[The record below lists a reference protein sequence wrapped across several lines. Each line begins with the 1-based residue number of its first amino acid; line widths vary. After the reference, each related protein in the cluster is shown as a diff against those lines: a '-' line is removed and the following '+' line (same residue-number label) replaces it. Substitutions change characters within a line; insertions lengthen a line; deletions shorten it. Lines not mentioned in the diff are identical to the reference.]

1 MTTIDYSYFSLVELH
16 LTFKKGLHKGT
27 VSLTN
32 LRLVLMGP
40 PCVGKTSFKSLL
52 FNWPAPEVHN
62 STALATRPIRAI
74 ERVTNQNKTKIWER
88 VTGLDLLNMLSDA
101 IRALEQE
108 FDDKDNQ
115 EQPPKLQNIVDDI
128 ATTKYSSQPTSNMLL
143 ISHQLSEVQNIAL
156 EESCNSSA
164 NDTISTASPITSH
177 SLQQVEEADSV
188 LTPVLTNTS
197 TPAISQNET
206 ITDIKSDNMAP
217 LPYENE
223 LTSNNP
229 SCIESPP
236 TPKLNV
242 DNYSADIIK
251 VLEERKTSKGL
262 HKASWIHI
270 LDSGGQPQF
279 ADVSRAFL
287 RCNSINIICTN
298 LSEKLSDKPQFSY
311 SLGGKLLN
319 QPSELQMTNL
329 QLIEH
334 FVRSVVA
341 SKNKV
346 VVKGN
351 QSVTTKPLFIIV
363 GTKYDKV
370 SGIRMLF
377 FESLRKKNAQI
388 LSSLHE
394 FRDHFI
400 FYKESSQ
407 ELIHPVDNLC
417 RLNREKISASIRE
430 RMVSYM
436 SEIGFT
442 IPIPVS
448 WYMFEIRVK
457 EEASQEEHGM
467 LSLESCCNIGD
478 KFEIKRDDLLKAIT
492 YLHSMALFLYFPV
505 VLPNVIFTNPQYL
518 LDMLSS
524 LIRVSFVDLITEILP
539 EGQSISPDTQ
549 RLFRENGIFE
559 ESLVD
564 KLCLPFV
571 SSLFMKSEFLELL
584 QYLCIIASVD
594 STDSIKRYFMPVVLP
609 PCQAAEDDISIFT
622 TTCDPLIITF
632 ESEIVPQVS
641 IN

>member
-1 MTTIDYSYFSLVELH
+1 
-16 LTFKKGLHKGT
+16 
-27 VSLTN
+27 
-32 LRLVLMGP
+32 MGP

-52 FNWPAPEVHN
+52 FNWPAPIIHN

-74 ERVTNQNKTKIWER
+74 ERVANQTKTKIWER

-101 IRALEQE
+101 IRALEQDSDNE
-108 FDDKDNQ
+108 DNQ
-115 EQPPKLQNIVDDI
+115 EELPKLQDVTDDI
-128 ATTKYSSQPTSNMLL
+128 ITTEYSLQPTNNESFM
-143 ISHQLSEVQNIAL
+143 SHQLSKVQNTVL
-156 EESCNSSA
+156 QEVCNSSA
-164 NDTISTASPITSH
+164 HNTISTASPITKSV
-177 SLQQVEEADSV
+177 QQIEEDDSV
-188 LTPVLTNTS
+188 LTPVLINS
-197 TPAISQNET
+197 PTPAISENER
-206 ITDIKSDNMAP
+206 ITDIKSEDITAS
-217 LPYENE
+217 LPNE
-223 LTSNNP
+223 SVTHEVTSNDP
-229 SCIESPP
+229 SHIKSPP
-236 TPKLNV
+236 TPKLDV

-251 VLEERKTSKGL
+251 VLGKRKTSEGL

-298 LSEKLSDKPQFSY
+298 LSEKLSDKPRFSY
-311 SLGGKLLN
+311 ALDGKLLN

-346 VVKGN
+346 VVEGD
-351 QSVTTKPLFIIV
+351 QSVTTKPLFIII
-363 GTKYDKV
+363 GTNYDKI
-370 SGIRMLF
+370 SGIRMPF

-407 ELIHPVDNLC
+407 ELIYPVDNLC
-417 RLNREKISASIRE
+417 RLNRKKISASIRE
-430 RMVSYM
+430 RVMSYM
-436 SEIGFT
+436 SEVGFT
-442 IPIPVS
+442 VPIPVS

-457 EEASQEEHGM
+457 EEASKEEHGM
-467 LSLESCCNIGD
+467 LSFESCCSIGD
-478 KFEIKRDDLLKAIT
+478 KFEMKTDDLLKAIT
-492 YLHSMALFLYFPV
+492 YLHSMALFLYFPD

-524 LIRVSFVDLITEILP
+524 LIRVSFVDLLMEILP

-549 RLFRENGIFE
+549 RLLREDGVFE

-584 QYLCIIASVD
+584 QYLHIIGYVD
-594 STDSIKRYFMPVVLP
+594 STDSMKRYFMPVVLP
-609 PCQAAEDDISIFT
+609 PCQAAERYISSFT
-622 TTCDPLIITF
+622 TTCDPMIITF

-641 IN
+641 VY

>member
-1 MTTIDYSYFSLVELH
+1 
-16 LTFKKGLHKGT
+16 
-27 VSLTN
+27 
-32 LRLVLMGP
+32 MGP
-40 PCVGKTSFKSLL
+40 PRVGKTSFKSLL

-74 ERVTNQNKTKIWER
+74 ERVANQTKTKIWER

-101 IRALEQE
+101 IRAIEQE
-108 FDDKDNQ
+108 SDNEINQ
-115 EQPPKLQNIVDDI
+115 EQPPKLENVTDDI
-128 ATTKYSSQPTSNMLL
+128 ATTEYSTQHTSNEPF

-156 EESCNSSA
+156 EEICNTSA
-164 NDTISTASPITSH
+164 HDTISTSS
-177 SLQQVEEADSV
+177 SLTKSIQQTEEADSV
-188 LTPVLTNTS
+188 LTPVLTNS
-197 TPAISQNET
+197 PTPAISQNEK
-206 ITDIKSDNMAP
+206 ITDTESEDIMAP
-217 LPYENE
+217 LPYSNVTHEV
-223 LTSNNP
+223 TS
-229 SCIESPP
+229 SKSSHIESSP
-236 TPKLNV
+236 TLQL
-242 DNYSADIIK
+242 DIYNYASDIIE
-251 VLEERKTSKGL
+251 VLEKRKTSEGL

-311 SLGGKLLN
+311 ALDGKLLN

-346 VVKGN
+346 VVEGD

-363 GTKYDKV
+363 GTNYDKV

-377 FESLRKKNAQI
+377 SESLRKKNAQI

-407 ELIHPVDNLC
+407 ELIYPVNNLC
-417 RLNREKISASIRE
+417 DSNREKISASIRE
-430 RMVSYM
+430 LIMSY
-436 SEIGFT
+436 GRKVAFT
-442 IPIPVS
+442 VPIPVS

-457 EEASQEEHGM
+457 EEASLNDHGM
-467 LSLESCCNIGD
+467 LSFESCCSIGD
-478 KFEIKRDDLLKAIT
+478 KFEMKSDDLLKAIT
-492 YLHSMALFLYFPV
+492 YLHSMALFLYFPD

-524 LIRVSFVDLITEILP
+524 LIRVSFVDLLAEILP

-571 SSLFMKSEFLELL
+571 SSLFMKREFLELL
-584 QYLCIIASVD
+584 QYLRIIASVD
-594 STDSIKRYFMPVVLP
+594 STDSMKSYFMPVVLP
-609 PCQAAEDDISIFT
+609 PCQAAERYISSFT
-622 TTCDPLIITF
+622 TTCDPMIITF

-641 IN
+641 LNLEIYCNIIIISILNPNMYI